1 MFGVFLAQFLDVFG
15 IPAFMETP
23 DMVKHRHL
31 FSGFNDPRRFSE
43 KLRSWGVFWDIDG
56 KLKRKDGSWDFMSNL
71 QI

>member
-43 KLRSWGVFWDIDG
+43 KLRS
-56 KLKRKDGSWDFMSNL
+56 
-71 QI
+71 